1 MVQRGLSNG
10 TTDVLTFYPLGFVDD
25 VLEKVGLP
33 KTRPILNAVS
43 PENILGRKLGI
54 APPGEL
60 IEKLLNDVDSKLP
73 SGGGLPKLPGLR

>member
-10 TTDVLTFYPLGFVDD
+10 TTDVLTVYPLSPVDD

-33 KTRPILNAVS
+33 KTRPILNAIS

-54 APPGEL
+54 PPPGEF
-60 IEKLLNDVDSKLP
+60 IEKLLTDVDTKLP
-73 SGGGLPKLPGLR
+73 SGGGLPKPPGFR

>member
-43 PENILGRKLGI
+43 PENILGKKLGI
-54 APPGEL
+54 PAPGDL
-60 IEKLLNDVDSKLP
+60 LEKMLSDVDSKVP
-73 SGGGLPKLPGLR
+73 SGAGLPKPPGFR

>member
-1 MVQRGLSNG
+1 MVQRGLMNG
-10 TTDVLTFYPLGFVDD
+10 STDVVTVYPLSPVDD
-25 VLEKVGLP
+25 VLEKIGLP

-54 APPGEL
+54 PPPGEL
-60 IEKLLNDVDSKLP
+60 LEKLLNDVDTKMP